1 VSEEPR
7 QHLRVWCPLDGDEGA
22 VAPKQTPRDQKM
34 HVGMPIREIAGT
46 LQARDGAGNGC
57 VGPPGGLEQLLERV
71 VRQSGE
77 PRKSLAAAGK
87 RALPSSSN

>member
-1 VSEEPR
+1 
-7 QHLRVWCPLDGDEGA
+7 
-22 VAPKQTPRDQKM
+22 
-34 HVGMPIREIAGT
+34 MPIQEIAGT

-57 VGPPGGLEQLLERV
+57 VGPLGGLEQLLERV